1 MTAWIISSLIGF
13 VAGGAAGLL
22 GIGGGILLT
31 PLFVILLG
39 MEQHRAQGLSLA
51 SLLPPVGLPALLQ
64 YRKNGIRIHPRVVG
78 LLLVGFVG
86 GSAAGAWLA
95 HRIASRELRLG
106 FVAFL
111 IISAARTVQTALAER
126 AAEGDSAPTQVDASR
141 ALLSLPIGL
150 VAGVLSGLLGI
161 GGAIL
166 LLPALER
173 FVGLKRLEAQ
183 ATTLALMLAPIGLPA
198 MWVYAKQGSD
208 LDVWQALAVILGFGI
223 GAMLGGAKA
232 ARIQPRMARLFF
244 AAVQILAAISLI
256 AGR

>member
-1 MTAWIISSLIGF
+1 MTEWVISSLIGF

-31 PLFVILLG
+31 PLFAMLLG

-51 SLLPPVGLPALLQ
+51 ALLPPVGLPALLQ
-64 YRKNGIRIHPRVVG
+64 YRKNGIHLLPRVIF
-78 LLLVGFVG
+78 LLLIGFVG
-86 GSAAGAWLA
+86 GSAGGAWLA
-95 HRIASRELRLG
+95 HRIASRELRLA

-111 IISAARTVQTALAER
+111 IVSAARTVQTALAQKGADET
-126 AAEGDSAPTQVDASR
+126 SPPTEVPRSR
-141 ALLSLPIGL
+141 ALRCLPIGF

-198 MWVYAKQGSD
+198 MVVYAEQGSG
-208 LDVWQALAVILGFGI
+208 LHMGQVISVIVGFGV
-223 GAMLGGAKA
+223 GAMIGGAKA
-232 ARIQPRMARLFF
+232 ASVKPRTARLFF
-244 AAVQILAAISLI
+244 AGVQLLAAVSLI